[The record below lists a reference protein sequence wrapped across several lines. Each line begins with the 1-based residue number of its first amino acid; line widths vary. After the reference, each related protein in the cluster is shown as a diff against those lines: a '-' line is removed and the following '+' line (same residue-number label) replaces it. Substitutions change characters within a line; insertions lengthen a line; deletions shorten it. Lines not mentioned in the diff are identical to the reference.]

1 MININEI
8 SKKYMIILREAY
20 ASEAG
25 VSGMKKVKIPL
36 NLSSILKNLM
46 ECKVKPIR
54 LYSMIKQ

>member
-8 SKKYMIILREAY
+8 SKKYMIILQEAY

-54 LYSMIKQ
+54 LYSMIKK